1 MNYFIEQIRINF
13 LLYKN
18 YFTINN
24 KITHNINKN
33 IIISL
38 KSHCKLTNNYILIVL
53 NEFCNINDIEK
64 ITYEK
69 IYNIK
74 NEEIFDISNIKKEK
88 YNYYISFNKIISNH
102 TNKFLDYIFLA
113 KNFNLKDIN
122 NIIISSNNYKMNRPN
137 HSVF

>member
-1 MNYFIEQIRINF
+1 MNYFIEQIRIHF

-38 KSHCKLTNNYILIVL
+38 KSHCKLTNNYILILL

-74 NEEIFDISNIKKEK
+74 NEEIFDISNIKKEN
-88 YNYYISFNKIISNH
+88 YNYYISFNKIISNN
-102 TNKFLDYIFLA
+102 TNKFIDHIFLA
-113 KNFNLKDIN
+113 KNFNLN

>member
-102 TNKFLDYIFLA
+102 TNKFLDYFFLA
-113 KNFNLKDIN
+113 KNFNLN

>member
-1 MNYFIEQIRINF
+1 MNYFIEQIRLNF

-38 KSHCKLTNNYILIVL
+38 KSNSKLTNNYILILL

-88 YNYYISFNKIISNH
+88 YNYYISFNKIISNN
-102 TNKFLDYIFLA
+102 TNKFINYIFIA
-113 KNFNLKDIN
+113 KNFNLN

-137 HSVF
+137 HFVF

>member
-88 YNYYISFNKIISNH
+88 YNYYISFNKIISNN
-102 TNKFLDYIFLA
+102 TNNFIYYIFLA
-113 KNFNLKDIN
+113 KNFNLN

>member
-1 MNYFIEQIRINF
+1 MNYFIEQIRMNF

-113 KNFNLKDIN
+113 KNFNLN

>member
-113 KNFNLKDIN
+113 KNFNLN

>member
-38 KSHCKLTNNYILIVL
+38 KSNSKLTNNYILILL

-102 TNKFLDYIFLA
+102 TNKFLDYFFLA
-113 KNFNLKDIN
+113 KNFNLN

>member
-18 YFTINN
+18 YFTIN

-38 KSHCKLTNNYILIVL
+38 KSHSKLTNNYILILL

-88 YNYYISFNKIISNH
+88 YNYYISFNKIISLKLPEN
-102 TNKFLDYIFLA
+102 TLEIIEEKIDEIIESKF
-113 KNFNLKDIN
+113 
-122 NIIISSNNYKMNRPN
+122 
-137 HSVF
+137 

>member
-38 KSHCKLTNNYILIVL
+38 KSNSKLTNNYILILL

-113 KNFNLKDIN
+113 KNFNLN

>member
-38 KSHCKLTNNYILIVL
+38 KSNSKLTNNYILILL
-53 NEFCNINDIEK
+53 NEFCNINDIEE

-74 NEEIFDISNIKKEK
+74 NKEIYDFSNIKKEK
-88 YNYYISFNKIISNH
+88 YNYYISFNKIISNN
-102 TNKFLDYIFLA
+102 TNNFIYYIFLA
-113 KNFNLKDIN
+113 KKFNLKDIN
-122 NIIISSNNYKMNRPN
+122 NIIISSNNYKTNRPN

>member
-38 KSHCKLTNNYILIVL
+38 KSNSKLTNNYILILL

-74 NEEIFDISNIKKEK
+74 NKEIYDFSNIKKEK

-113 KNFNLKDIN
+113 KNFNLN

>member
-38 KSHCKLTNNYILIVL
+38 KSNSKLTNNYILILL

-74 NEEIFDISNIKKEK
+74 NKEIYDFSNIKKEK
-88 YNYYISFNKIISNH
+88 YNYYISFNKIISNN
-102 TNKFLDYIFLA
+102 TNNFIYYIFLA
-113 KNFNLKDIN
+113 KNFNLN

>member
-74 NEEIFDISNIKKEK
+74 NKEIYDFSNIKKEK
-88 YNYYISFNKIISNH
+88 YNYYISFNKIISNN
-102 TNKFLDYIFLA
+102 TNNFIYYIFLA
-113 KNFNLKDIN
+113 KNFNLN